1 MQNKVILITGAAR
14 RIGAAMARYLH
25 QAGARVVLHYRHH
38 GEEARL
44 LMCELNQLRPDS
56 AALVQA
62 DLLNMLDLTRLAQQS
77 MACFDRLDGLVNN
90 ASSFFPTAIGEID
103 EFAWQDLMG
112 SNLKAPLFLIQ
123 ALAPELRARQGA
135 IVNIVDIHALRP
147 MRGYP
152 VYSIAKAGLLALT
165 QSMAVELAP
174 HIRVNGVAPGPI
186 AWPEGEGAISS
197 VEQARVIAHTLLKRS
212 GCPEDI
218 AKAVKFLLADAPFIT
233 GQILAVDGGRSVNV

>member
-14 RIGAAMARYLH
+14 RIGAAIAYYLH
-25 QAGARVVLHYRHH
+25 QAGARVVLHYRHNAK
-38 GEEARL
+38 EAQL
-44 LMCELNQLRPDS
+44 LMDELNRLRPDS

-62 DLLNMLDLTRLAQQS
+62 DLLNIQDIKHLAQQS
-77 MACFDRLDGLVNN
+77 IACFGRLDGLVNN

-103 EFAWQDLMG
+103 ELAWQDLIG

-135 IVNIVDIHALRP
+135 IVNIIDIHAMRP

-152 VYSIAKAGLLALT
+152 VYSIAKTGLLALT

-174 HIRVNGVAPGPI
+174 AIRVNGVAPGPI
-186 AWPEGEGAISS
+186 AWPEGVSSISNE
-197 VEQARVIAHTLLKRS
+197 EQARVIAHTLLKRS
-212 GCPEDI
+212 GCPDDI
-218 AKAVKFLLADAPFIT
+218 AKAVKFLFADAPFIT
-233 GQILAVDGGRSVNV
+233 GQTLAVDGGRSVNV